1 METLI
6 INVPEKKS
14 ALVKQIL
21 KDLGVTI
28 KSEVKNQMKPSD
40 YAKSIKISR
49 DDAKKMADDIPE
61 SRNEW
66 E

>member
-6 INVPEKKS
+6 INIPDKKS

-28 KSEVKNQMKPSD
+28 QSDSKKQMKPSD
-40 YAKSIKISR
+40 NAKSINIS
-49 DDAKKMADDIPE
+49 
-61 SRNEW
+61 
-66 E
+66 